1 MPSLSLMYCQ
11 YTTVCCY
18 TYANLHNFFSTLWK
32 HLTQELY
39 GVSMEWAQ
47 AIHDNRHL
55 WKLPKKFTV
64 DFVKLV
70 TVLSAH
76 LQTRH
81 SMSSTTVVV
90 QSALGLS
97 IVRPV
102 MCCALCTVSEFRL
115 CFIQLSLPASYIR
128 TFTTALPCSPNTC
141 SSVLL
146 LPDPTLF
153 AVEQV

>member
-1 MPSLSLMYCQ
+1 MYCQ

-18 TYANLHNFFSTLWK
+18 TYTNLHNFFSTLWK

-70 TVLSAH
+70 TVLSAIITH
-76 LQTRH
+76 PQGVQQCILYIH
-81 SMSSTTVVV
+81 ST
-90 QSALGLS
+90 
-97 IVRPV
+97 P
-102 MCCALCTVSEFRL
+102 CTNYSYL
-115 CFIQLSLPASYIR
+115 YNKSHDTASKGK
-128 TFTTALPCSPNTC
+128 
-141 SSVLL
+141 V
-146 LPDPTLF
+146 
-153 AVEQV
+153 